1 MKSTSI
7 KPLISTIK
15 DKCRTCYTC
24 VRECPA
30 KAIKISEGQ
39 AEIIPERCIGCGNC
53 VLVCSQNAKKVHS
66 SIPHVNSVIRS
77 KYKTVALVAPS
88 FAAEFNEY
96 NYRKFVGMIKALG
109 FDYVHEVGFG
119 AELVAI
125 KMKEI
130 VETTGHDGYIT
141 TTCPAVF
148 GYVKRYHPNLVSRLA
163 PVVSPMIATARVVK
177 QLYGDAIKIIFLGPC
192 IAKKGEVYS
201 EELDGEMDDALTF
214 GELRTMFIMAHL
226 DFRNVEESDFDPP
239 FAKKGNLFPVR
250 RGMLAAADI
259 DEDLMTGEVVSA
271 NGKKHFIEAVEEFEL
286 GTLDCKLLDL
296 LCCDGCIMGA
306 GMTTRAPLYKRR
318 TQISKYVKS
327 TAPKR
332 DEEEHHHYLDQFKD
346 LDLSRTFYHCT
357 QSLTT
362 PKTGEVE
369 EILHRMGKYNINDE
383 LNCGACGY
391 DTCRAHAEAIMN
403 GLAESEMCLPY
414 VIEKMKKTLR
424 ELKISDEKLD
434 DTRNAL
440 MQAEKL
446 ASMGQMAAGIAHE
459 VNNPLG
465 AVVMFSNLLK
475 EQVDPGSEM
484 YEDLDLIV
492 TEANRCKTIVS
503 GLLNFA
509 RKNKVNFK
517 QVDMIEMVEKLLKTM
532 NIPGNIKV
540 TVNDEMGED
549 RNAEIDHDQIIQ
561 VLTNLLNNSVHAM
574 PEGGSIIIHCAGT
587 SQDVILKIEDT
598 GTGIPQKNLSRI
610 FEPFFTTKKEGQG
623 TGLGLSVIYGI
634 IKMHKGDISVQS
646 NTDPEKGPTG
656 STFKIRLPKKSMK
669 KLKSL

>member
-1 MKSTSI
+1 MRSTST

-30 KAIKISEGQ
+30 KAIKISDGQ

-53 VLVCSQNAKKVHS
+53 VQVCSQNAKKVHS
-66 SIPHVNSVIRS
+66 SIPHVNSILNS
-77 KYKTVALVAPS
+77 GKKTIAIIAPS
-88 FAAEFNEY
+88 FPAEFNEF
-96 NYRKFVGMIKALG
+96 NYRKLVGMVRALG
-109 FDYVHEVGFG
+109 FDYVNEVGFG
-119 AELVAI
+119 AELVAME
-125 KMKEI
+125 MKKL
-130 VETTGHDGYIT
+130 VETDENKGYIST
-141 TTCPAVF
+141 SCPAVF
-148 GYVKRYHPNLVSRLA
+148 GYVKRYHPNLIENLA
-163 PVVSPMIATARVVK
+163 PVVSPMIATSRFVK
-177 QLYGDAIKIIFLGPC
+177 QLHGDDAKIIFLGPC

-214 GELRTMFIMAHL
+214 GELRTMFNMAHL
-226 DFRNVEESDFDPP
+226 DFRTVEESDFDPP
-239 FAKKGNLFPVR
+239 FAKKGNLFPIR
-250 RGMLAAADI
+250 RGMLAAGMI
-259 DEDLMTGEVVSA
+259 EEDLMTGEVVSA
-271 NGKKHFIEAVEEFEL
+271 NGRSHFIEAVEEFEL

-306 GMTTRAPLYKRR
+306 GMTTHAPLYKRR
-318 TQISKYVKS
+318 TQISKFVKS
-327 TAPKR
+327 TSPKR
-332 DEEEHHHYLDQFKD
+332 DDKEHEDWLRKFKN
-346 LDLSRTFYHCT
+346 LDLSRIFNKCT
-357 QSLTT
+357 QSLTA

-369 EILHRMGKYNINDE
+369 EILHKMGKYNLIDE

-391 DTCRAHAEAIMN
+391 DTCRSHAEAIMN

-414 VIEKMKKTLR
+414 VIEKMHKTIR

-446 ASMGQMAAGIAHE
+446 ASMGQLAAGIAHE

-465 AVVMFSNLLK
+465 TVVMFSNLLK
-475 EQVDPGSEM
+475 EQVDTKSEM
-484 YEDLDLIV
+484 FEDLDLIV
-492 TEANRCKTIVS
+492 SEANRCKTIVS

-509 RKNKVNFK
+509 RKNKVDFK
-517 QVDMIEMVEKLLKTM
+517 EINIIDFLQKLLKTM
-532 NIPGNIKV
+532 NIPKNIEI
-540 TVNDEMGED
+540 TINDEMKE
-549 RNAEIDHDQIIQ
+549 NKFAEIDHDQIIQ

-574 PEGGSIIIHCAGT
+574 PKGGKITIHCT
-587 SQDVILKIEDT
+587 SNNFDAIMRIEDT
-598 GTGIPQKNLSRI
+598 GTGIPQKNLSKI

-656 STFKIRLPKKSMK
+656 TIFKIRLPRKSMK
-669 KLKSL
+669 KK

>member
-1 MKSTSI
+1 MRSTTTR
-7 KPLISTIK
+7 PLISTIK

-53 VLVCSQNAKKVHS
+53 VQVCSQNAKKVHS
-66 SIPHVNSVIRS
+66 SIPHVNSILNS
-77 KYKTVALVAPS
+77 GKITVAIVAPS

-96 NYRKFVGMIKALG
+96 NYRKFVGMVKALG
-109 FDYVHEVGFG
+109 FNYVNEVGFG
-119 AELVAI
+119 AELVAL

-130 VETTGHDGYIT
+130 VESDGNKGYIAT
-141 TTCPAVF
+141 ACPAVF
-148 GYVKRYHPNLVSRLA
+148 GYVKRYHPGLIPNLA
-163 PVVSPMIATARVVK
+163 PVVSPMIATSRLVK
-177 QLYGDAIKIIFLGPC
+177 QLHGDDVKIIFLGPC

-201 EELDGEMDDALTF
+201 DEMDGEMEDALTF
-214 GELRTMFIMAHL
+214 GELRTMFNMGHL
-226 DFRNVEESDFDPP
+226 DFRTVGESDFDPP
-239 FAKKGNLFPVR
+239 FAKKGNLFPIR
-250 RGMLAAADI
+250 RGMLAAAAI
-259 DEDLMTGEVVSA
+259 EEDLMSGEVVSA
-271 NGKKHFIEAVEEFEL
+271 NGKSHFIEAVEEFEL

-318 TQISKYVKS
+318 TQISKFVKS
-327 TAPKR
+327 TSPKR
-332 DEEEHHHYLDQFKD
+332 DEEEHVNYLEQFKD
-346 LDLSRTFYHCT
+346 LDLSRHFMTCSQT
-357 QSLTT
+357 LTT
-362 PKTGEVE
+362 PRTGEVE
-369 EILHRMGKYNINDE
+369 EILHRMGKYNRNDE

-446 ASMGQMAAGIAHE
+446 ASMGQLAAGIAHE

-465 AVVMFSNLLK
+465 TVVMFSNLLK
-475 EQVDPGSEM
+475 EQVEEKSEM
-484 YEDLDLIV
+484 FEDLELIV
-492 TEANRCKTIVS
+492 SEANRCKTIVS

-509 RKNKVNFK
+509 RKNKVDFK
-517 QVDMIEMVEKLLKTM
+517 EINIIDFLQKLLKTM
-532 NIPGNIKV
+532 NIPDNIEI
-540 TVNDEMGED
+540 TINDEMKE
-549 RNAEIDHDQIIQ
+549 NKFAEIDHDQIIQ

-574 PEGGSIIIHCAGT
+574 PDGGKITIHCT
-587 SQDVILKIEDT
+587 SNKFDAIMRIEDT
-598 GTGIPQKNLSRI
+598 GSGIPQKNLSKI

-656 STFKIRLPKKSMK
+656 TIFKIRLPRKSMK
-669 KLKSL
+669 KK